1 MHKEDEL
8 ILSTLGIFKIKY
20 SILDTLNINDIDIFH
35 IDLNTILETLFKIK
49 NIFDDGS
56 SYLFTI
62 ASSIINL
69 VAHFRSYF
77 VKKQNNTTIYLYYSH
92 GKVDNKNLS
101 DNIDD
106 TLSLLS
112 VIVKY
117 IPKVYLIDDKKT
129 DIKLCM
135 NYLIKEDKINY
146 IFTKNKIFFQFVNI
160 KNTFI
165 LRPAR
170 DDSYIINSKNLYNK
184 LANNDVK
191 YTVSSKL
198 LTAILSFTGVN
209 QYKGVKGM
217 GIKKVLKMFQ
227 KSIDKNI
234 IVNDYYLNISD
245 LLYDLSCNKET
256 CKIVKD
262 IFEKIDVN
270 LLNVI
275 TRNNPYEIEIQ
286 NSLVDKFSKKDL
298 QELNTKYFTGFNS
311 LMLQELLLE
320 PTKSKNNKKSKITW

>member
-20 SILDTLNINDIDIFH
+20 SVLDTLNINDIDIFH

-92 GKVDNKNLS
+92 MKMDDKNLS

-106 TLSLLS
+106 ALSLLS

-117 IPKVYLIDDKKT
+117 IPKVYLITDKKV

-209 QYKGVKGM
+209 QYKGLKGM

>member
-20 SILDTLNINDIDIFH
+20 SVLDTLNINDIDIFH

>member
-20 SILDTLNINDIDIFH
+20 SVLDTLNINDIDIFH

-77 VKKQNNTTIYLYYSH
+77 AKKQNNTTIYLYYSH

-245 LLYDLSCNKET
+245 LLYDLSCNKEI

>member
-1 MHKEDEL
+1 M
-8 ILSTLGIFKIKY
+8 
-20 SILDTLNINDIDIFH
+20 
-35 IDLNTILETLFKIK
+35 
-49 NIFDDGS
+49 
-56 SYLFTI
+56 
-62 ASSIINL
+62 
-69 VAHFRSYF
+69 
-77 VKKQNNTTIYLYYSH
+77 
-92 GKVDNKNLS
+92 DNKNLS

-245 LLYDLSCNKET
+245 LLYDLSCSKET

>member
-20 SILDTLNINDIDIFH
+20 SILDDLNIDDIDIFH
-35 IDLNTILETLFKIK
+35 IDLNSILGTLFKIK
-49 NIFDDGS
+49 NIFDDKS
-56 SYLFTI
+56 SYSFTI
-62 ASSIINL
+62 VSSIINL

-92 GKVDNKNLS
+92 MKIDSKNLS

-117 IPKVYLIDDKKT
+117 IPKVYLITDEGI
-129 DIKLCM
+129 DIKLCI
-135 NYLIKEDKINY
+135 NYLIEENKINY
-146 IFTKNKIFFQFVNI
+146 ILTKNKILYQFVNT

-170 DDSYIINSKNLYNK
+170 DDSYIITSKNLYNK
-184 LANNDVK
+184 LTDNDIK
-191 YTVSSKL
+191 YIVSSKL

-234 IVNDYYLNISD
+234 IVNDFYLNISD

-262 IFEKIDVN
+262 IFEKIDVT
-270 LLNVI
+270 LLDVM
-275 TRNNPYEIEIQ
+275 TRNNPYEIEIR
-286 NSLVDKFSKKDL
+286 NSFIIDKFSKKDL

-311 LMLQELLLE
+311 LMIQELLLE
-320 PTKSKNNKKSKITW
+320 PKESKKKQIKW

>member
-20 SILDTLNINDIDIFH
+20 SVLDTLNINDIDIFH

-77 VKKQNNTTIYLYYSH
+77 VKKQNNTTIYLYYSY

>member
-20 SILDTLNINDIDIFH
+20 SVLDTLNINDIDIFH

-77 VKKQNNTTIYLYYSH
+77 VKKQNNTTIYLYYSY

-245 LLYDLSCNKET
+245 LLYDLSCSKET